1 MQKFVIV
8 GGNRLKGTIRASGSK
23 NATLPILAACILN
36 AGKSLIHEVPNLR
49 DVSVMKDV
57 LTYLGAKLICD
68 RNTIEVNSSNIQP
81 VEISEELMRR
91 MRASNL
97 VLGSLLGRFGIVKI
111 SYPGGCQIGSRPMNL
126 HLKGLQALGATIH
139 EKFGYITAEAEKL
152 VGADIHLDLPSVG
165 ATENLMMAAVLAQGA
180 TSIKNAAKEPEI
192 VDLQNFLNK
201 IGGRVK
207 GAGTDTIKIEGVR
220 TGELKPAVH
229 SVIPDRIEIGTHMVA
244 AAITGGEVTVT
255 NVIPEHLEPLL
266 AKLREAGVKIT
277 VGDDYVKVRGTGRVR
292 AVDIKT
298 MPYPGFPTDMQPQ
311 MMALLSLAEG
321 TSIITETIFENRF
334 KHVGELRRMGA
345 DIKVEGQSSIIK
357 GVEKLSGAYIEAS
370 DLRAGAS
377 LVLAALAAEDG
388 TVLENV
394 AHIDRGYER
403 LEVKYNSLGARMI
416 RVHN

>member
-1 MQKFVIV
+1 VQKFVIV

-126 HLKGLQALGATIH
+126 HLKGLQALGATIQ

-165 ATENLMMAAVLAQGA
+165 ATENLMMAAVLAQGV

-220 TGELKPAVH
+220 TGDLKPAVH
-229 SVIPDRIEIGTHMVA
+229 SVIPDRIEIGTHLVA

-266 AKLREAGVKIT
+266 AKLREAGVIIT
-277 VGDDYVKVRGTGRVR
+277 VGDDYVKVQGTGRVK

-321 TSIITETIFENRF
+321 TSVITETIFENRF

-403 LEVKYNSLGARMI
+403 LEVKYNALGARMI

>member
-1 MQKFVIV
+1 VQKFVIV

-36 AGKSLIHEVPNLR
+36 AGKSLIYEVPNLR

-68 RNTIEVNSSNIQP
+68 RNTIEVDSSNIQP

-126 HLKGLQALGATIH
+126 HLKGLQALGATIQ
-139 EKFGYITAEAEKL
+139 EKYGYITAEAEKL
-152 VGADIHLDLPSVG
+152 VGANIHLDLPSVG

-220 TGELKPAVH
+220 TGDLKPAVY

-266 AKLREAGVKIT
+266 AKLREAGVNIT
-277 VGDDYVKVRGTGRVR
+277 VGDDYVKVWGTGRVR

-321 TSIITETIFENRF
+321 TSVITETIFENRF

-345 DIKVEGQSSIIK
+345 DIKVEGQSAIIK
-357 GVEKLSGAYIEAS
+357 GVERLSGAYIEAS

-403 LEVKYNSLGARMI
+403 LEVKYNALGARMI